1 MQTMT
6 PDAPKKMELTAD
18 FRKLRVKPKYSQEV
32 HQWLLS
38 LGSPEL
44 MEWLSKAALP
54 DVELPVLVL
63 AGAGETGKSLLSK
76 GVSHMWSP
84 WDRFFSVDSTWG
96 DQFLLTPFAIEDEWG
111 YGAYGTSKKASRAA
125 QHLTSLAR
133 EAEYVCHRKY
143 QAPVV
148 IPGRMRVVVLADKEV
163 RYPGWLVVPMPQ
175 GSAARLAKLS
185 TAKKTRWAEK
195 TIAQH
200 VLWMNQ
206 NDYRGVA

>member
-32 HQWLLS
+32 HQWLLP

-44 MEWLSKAALP
+44 MEWLSKVALP

-63 AGAGETGKSLLSK
+63 AGAGETGKSLLSR
-76 GVSHMWSP
+76 GVANIWGLGDCHF
-84 WDRFFSVDSTWG
+84 DVDSAWG
-96 DQFLLTPFAIEDEWG
+96 YQFLSTPFAVVDE
-111 YGAYGTSKKASRAA
+111 TSGRMR
-125 QHLTSLAR
+125 QVRTLTSMAR

-143 QAPVV
+143 QPTVV
-148 IPGRMRVVVLADKEV
+148 IPGYLRVIATTNNSAFHPL
-163 RYPGWLVVPMPQ
+163 GWLQVSLPQ

-200 VLWMNQ
+200 VLWMSR